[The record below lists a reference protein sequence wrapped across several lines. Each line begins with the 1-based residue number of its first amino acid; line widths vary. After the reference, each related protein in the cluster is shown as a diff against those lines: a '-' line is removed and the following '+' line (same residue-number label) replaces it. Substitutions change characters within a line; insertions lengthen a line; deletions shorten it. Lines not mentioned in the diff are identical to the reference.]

1 VEGRR
6 GPAEASLEGESMRQ
20 TSRTQ
25 GNGHDIELFST
36 CLPSRNEA
44 PAGYLERVVETAR
57 WSDEAGYRGMLVYT
71 DNGLLDPWLI
81 SQVVLQHTERLC
93 PLVAVQPVYMHPY
106 TVAKM
111 VSSLAFLHGRRIYLN
126 MVAGGFRNDLRA
138 LGDETPHD
146 ERYDRVVEYTLIVKR
161 LLAGTERVT
170 FEGDYYRV
178 KNLVLT
184 PTLPPELFPGIL
196 ISGSSEAGMRAADA
210 ISATRVK
217 YPQPPSEELMRVNG
231 SGPAGIRV
239 GVITRAS
246 ADEAWAVAHNRFPED
261 RQGQLTHKL
270 AMRVTDSSWHEQLSH
285 LGEQP
290 VSDANPYWLVPFEN
304 YKTFCPYLVGSYERV
319 GEELTRYMSLG
330 FGTFILDVPP
340 SAEELQ
346 HTAVAFETA
355 SRLAQT

>member
-1 VEGRR
+1 
-6 GPAEASLEGESMRQ
+6 MRQ
-20 TSRTQ
+20 TSCTQ
-25 GNGHDIELFST
+25 GNGPDIELFST

-71 DNGLLDPWLI
+71 DNGLIDPWLI

-106 TVAKM
+106 TAAKM

-126 MVAGGFRNDLRA
+126 IVAGGFRNDLRA

-146 ERYDRVVEYTLIVKR
+146 ERYDRVVEYTLIVRR
-161 LLAGTERVT
+161 LLEGTESVT
-170 FEGDYYRV
+170 FEGDYYQV

-196 ISGSSEAGMRAADA
+196 ISGSSDAGMRAADA

-217 YPQPPSEELMRVNG
+217 YPQPPNEEELMRVNG

-246 ADEAWAVAHNRFPED
+246 ADEAWTVAHTRFPED

-270 AMRVTDSSWHEQLSH
+270 AMRVTDSSWHKQLSH

-346 HTAVAFETA
+346 HTAVAFERA
-355 SRLAQT
+355 RRLPESEQ

>member
-1 VEGRR
+1 
-6 GPAEASLEGESMRQ
+6 M
-20 TSRTQ
+20 
-25 GNGHDIELFST
+25 FST

-44 PAGYLERVVETAR
+44 PAGYLERVVQAAR

-71 DNGLLDPWLI
+71 DNGLVDPWLV
-81 SQVVLQHTERLC
+81 SQVVLQSTDQLC
-93 PLVAVQPVYMHPY
+93 PLVAVQPVYMHPF

-146 ERYDRVVEYTLIVKR
+146 ERYDRVVEYTLIVER
-161 LLAGTERVT
+161 LLEGTESVT
-170 FEGDYYRV
+170 FDGAYYRV
-178 KNLVLT
+178 KNLSLT
-184 PTLPPELFPGIL
+184 PPIPPELFPGLL
-196 ISGSSEAGMRAADA
+196 ISGSSKAGMRAAEA
-210 ISATRVK
+210 ISATCVK
-217 YPQPPSEELMRVNG
+217 YPQPPSEEELMRVNG

-239 GVITRAS
+239 GVIARES
-246 ADEAWAVAHNRFPED
+246 ADDAWEVARSRFPED

-270 AMRVTDSSWHEQLSH
+270 AMRVSDSSWHERLSR

-290 VSDANPYWLVPFEN
+290 VSDVNPYWLVPFEN

-319 GEELTRYMSLG
+319 SAELTRYMSLG

-340 SAEELQ
+340 SAEELE
-346 HTAVAFETA
+346 HTAVAFDTA
-355 SRLAQT
+355 RRLVGR

>member
-1 VEGRR
+1 
-6 GPAEASLEGESMRQ
+6 MRQ
-20 TSRTQ
+20 TSRT
-25 GNGHDIELFST
+25 GANGREIELFST
-36 CLPSRNEA
+36 CVQSRDEA
-44 PAGYLERVVETAR
+44 PARYLERVVETAR
-57 WSDEAGYRGMLVYT
+57 WSDDAGYRGMLVYT
-71 DNGLLDPWLI
+71 DNGLIDPWLI

-106 TVAKM
+106 AAAKM

-146 ERYDRVVEYTLIVKR
+146 DRYDRVVEYTLIVKR
-161 LLAGTERVT
+161 LLEGTEKVS

-178 KNLVLT
+178 KNLSLT
-184 PTLPPELFPGIL
+184 PPLPPELFPGIL
-196 ISGSSEAGMRAADA
+196 ISGSSDAGMRAADA

-217 YPQPPSEELMRVNG
+217 YPQPPSEEALMRVNG

-239 GVITRAS
+239 GVITRETAE
-246 ADEAWAVAHNRFPED
+246 AAWATAHDRFPED

-270 AMRVTDSSWHEQLSH
+270 AMRVSDSSWHKQLSH

-319 GEELTRYMSLG
+319 AEELTRYMSLG

-346 HTAVAFETA
+346 HTAVAFERA
-355 SRLAQT
+355 AGRSELEA

>member
-1 VEGRR
+1 
-6 GPAEASLEGESMRQ
+6 MRQ
-20 TSRTQ
+20 TSRTE

-44 PAGYLERVVETAR
+44 PACYLERVVETAR

-71 DNGLLDPWLI
+71 DNGLIDPWLI

-161 LLAGTERVT
+161 LLAGTERVS

-196 ISGSSEAGMRAADA
+196 ISGSSDAGMRAADA
-210 ISATRVK
+210 ISATRIK
-217 YPQPPSEELMRVNG
+217 YPQPPNEEESMRVNG

-246 ADEAWAVAHNRFPED
+246 ADEAWAVARTRFPED

-270 AMRVTDSSWHEQLSH
+270 AMRVTDSSWHKQLFH

-290 VSDANPYWLVPFEN
+290 VSDVNPYWLVPFEN

-346 HTAVAFETA
+346 HTAVAFEAA

>member
-1 VEGRR
+1 
-6 GPAEASLEGESMRQ
+6 MRQ
-20 TSRTQ
+20 TSRTE

-44 PAGYLERVVETAR
+44 PACYLERVVETAR

-71 DNGLLDPWLI
+71 DNGLIDPWLI

-146 ERYDRVVEYTLIVKR
+146 ERYDRVVEYTLIVQR

-196 ISGSSEAGMRAADA
+196 ISGSSDAGMRAADA
-210 ISATRVK
+210 ISATRIK
-217 YPQPPSEELMRVNG
+217 YPQPPNEEESMRVNG

-246 ADEAWAVAHNRFPED
+246 ADEAWAVARTRFPED

-270 AMRVTDSSWHEQLSH
+270 AMRVTDSSWHKQLFH

-290 VSDANPYWLVPFEN
+290 VSDVNPYWLVPFEN

-346 HTAVAFETA
+346 HTAVAFEAA

>member
-1 VEGRR
+1 
-6 GPAEASLEGESMRQ
+6 MRQ
-20 TSRTQ
+20 ISRT
-25 GNGHDIELFST
+25 GASGRDIELFST
-36 CLPSRNEA
+36 CVQSRNEA

-71 DNGLLDPWLI
+71 DNGIVDPWLI
-81 SQVVLQHTERLC
+81 SQVVLQNTERLC

-106 TVAKM
+106 TAAKM

-138 LGDETPHD
+138 LGDDTPHD
-146 ERYDRVVEYTLIVKR
+146 DRYDRVVEYTQIVTR
-161 LLAGTERVT
+161 LLEGTEKVT

-178 KNLVLT
+178 KNLSLT
-184 PTLPPELFPGIL
+184 PPLPPDLFPGIL
-196 ISGSSEAGMRAADA
+196 ISGSSDAGMRAADA

-217 YPQPPSEELMRVNG
+217 YPQPPNEEELMRVNG

-239 GVITRAS
+239 GVITRET
-246 ADEAWAVAHNRFPED
+246 ADEAWATAHDRFPKD

-270 AMRVTDSSWHEQLSH
+270 AMRVSDSNWHKQLSD

-304 YKTFCPYLVGSYERV
+304 YRTFCPYLVGSYERV
-319 GEELTRYMSLG
+319 AEELARYMSLG

-340 SAEELQ
+340 SAEEQL
-346 HTAVAFETA
+346 HTAVAFERA
-355 SRLAQT
+355 IGRCEVEA

>member
-1 VEGRR
+1 
-6 GPAEASLEGESMRQ
+6 MRQ

-36 CLPSRNEA
+36 CLPSRSEA

-71 DNGLLDPWLI
+71 DNGLIDPWLI

-146 ERYDRVVEYTLIVKR
+146 ERYDRVVEYTLIVQR
-161 LLAGTERVT
+161 LLASTERVT

-178 KNLVLT
+178 KNLALT

-196 ISGSSEAGMRAADA
+196 ISGSSDAGMRAADA
-210 ISATRVK
+210 ISATRIK
-217 YPQPPSEELMRVNG
+217 YPQPPSQEELMRVNG

-246 ADEAWAVAHNRFPED
+246 ADEAWAVARTRFPED

-270 AMRVTDSSWHEQLSH
+270 AMRVTDSSWHKQLSH

-290 VSDANPYWLVPFEN
+290 VSDVNPYWLVPFEN

-346 HTAVAFETA
+346 HTAVAFEAA